1 MLCPHIRLDGLL
13 VKDIRLFDS
22 PVFFHTFQRTQERII
37 RVIPEHTAILCA
49 RQIPICFHIR
59 IVDLI

>member
-1 MLCPHIRLDGLL
+1 MLHPHIRFDGLL
-13 VKDIRLFDS
+13 IKNICLFDS

-37 RVIPEHTAILCA
+37 RVISEDTAILCA
-49 RQIPICFHIR
+49 RQIPIFFHIR